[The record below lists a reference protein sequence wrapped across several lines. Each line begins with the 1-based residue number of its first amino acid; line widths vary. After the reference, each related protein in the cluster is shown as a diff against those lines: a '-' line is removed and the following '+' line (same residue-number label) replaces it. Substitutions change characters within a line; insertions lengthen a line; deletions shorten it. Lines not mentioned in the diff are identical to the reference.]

1 MKEENIIE
9 KINEV
14 ISKIRPY
21 LNADGGDII
30 FNKYENGVV
39 YVSLK
44 GACSGCPM
52 AAYTLKEMVE
62 NVLINEIPEIIKV
75 INENE

>member
-1 MKEENIIE
+1 MEDKEILK

-14 ISKIRPY
+14 IDKVKPY
-21 LNADGGDII
+21 LEADGGDIK
-30 FNKYENGVV
+30 FNKYENGIV

-52 AAYTLKEMVE
+52 ASITLKEMIE
-62 NVLINEIPEIIKV
+62 NVLISEIPEIIKV
-75 INENE
+75 VNED

>member
-1 MKEENIIE
+1 MNEEKIIE

-14 ISKIRPY
+14 IGKIRPY
-21 LNADGGDII
+21 LNADGGDIQ
-30 FNKYENGVV
+30 FNRYENGVV

-52 AAYTLKEMVE
+52 ATITLKEMVE
-62 NVLINEIPEIIKV
+62 NVLVNEVPEIIKV

>member
-21 LNADGGDII
+21 LNADGGDIT

-52 AAYTLKEMVE
+52 ASYTLKEMVE

>member
-1 MKEENIIE
+1 MEDKEIMK

-14 ISKIRPY
+14 IDKVKPY
-21 LNADGGDII
+21 LEADGGDIK
-30 FNKYENGVV
+30 FNKYENGIV

-52 AAYTLKEMVE
+52 ASITLKEMIE
-62 NVLINEIPEIIKV
+62 NVLISEIPEIIKV
-75 INENE
+75 VNED